1 MYRGIL
7 FLVLLSWFPGA
18 ARADTE
24 SCIEST
30 AALYQAFADINADD
44 TGTVLFKLRNGT
56 YTISSDLVLGYRDG
70 DGDPNRN
77 HGKLTIRG
85 GYNSGCTAQSATLGG
100 TTLVAASGSPIVDIE
115 LNNNSF
121 ELSTISSQNVR
132 FNISNWI
139 CYVHHYD
146 EGNSITIRQSR
157 LENTRVLLTSQ
168 CHSAAVRN
176 SMLTSRGDNPND
188 NVLYY
193 GFFWAET
200 ITPQNFTM
208 VGSTIRNGSLNI
220 NVQPFEEG
228 DNPPQALV
236 RLQNSVFDN
245 DGGEVIIAGG
255 DLYAIRNRY
264 DSLSITSGALQQ
276 NSNNLT
282 AAPQLQASGL
292 PSNTSP
298 LVNEGSRFV
307 DGGLPALDLAANPR
321 EIGTNPDIGAF
332 ETAVNNIAIL
342 TVTNTQASGT
352 GSLAQAVA
360 SANAF
365 NGAQSIEFDIS
376 GSCPRVITLSSTLQV
391 TDELRIKGQTQP
403 GTVLN
408 SLDFGA
414 YNGAPCIVLR
424 AGTNVADAI
433 NFDSGEST
441 DDLEIF
447 NLGFSGFS
455 GGGVTIRSGV
465 GHRLAGLQFG
475 ATVGSFPLDDVS
487 FAIRV
492 LENASDVEIG
502 GTDPQ
507 YVNLIGNSNIGIQ
520 LSGPGG
526 NLVQGNAIGS
536 RGLDD
541 LGNVLGILVSSPSNL
556 IDNNRVVLSSS
567 PNLLITG
574 TAARLNVVTNNTLS
588 VSDSNGVSIS
598 SGAHQNRIGP
608 DNSITSNDGDGVFI
622 SSGARNQ
629 VRENRFT
636 SNGGLGIDLDDD
648 GVAPNDDDPISTPVT
663 GLANRLQNYPLLDT
677 VQRSRLFN
685 QTYVSLDGSLRTTP
699 GTYAVDIY
707 RVTSCDASGHGEGT
721 ALIGSASVDVSCTIL
736 LNGQCAEPFSILL
749 PEGDFS
755 ETDSI
760 ALTATGA
767 GGSTSEFSPCYAQN
781 PDFSISVSNGG
792 NGVTAGTTTTYTIVA
807 RNAGFTP
814 TGGERVRDTFP
825 PECTSVNWTCTG
837 SSGGTCTPSGSG
849 NINDSV
855 ISLPV
860 GARITYTANCAISP
874 TATGTL
880 VNTATI
886 SSARVDLT
894 PANNSDTDTDPIIAT
909 TLSISSVSEV
919 EGTGGNND
927 LVFTVTASPT
937 PQSLVEVDYASS
949 NGSATAGSDY
959 TSVSGTLSF
968 ASGQASRIIRVPV
981 VTDNIVEG
989 NETLTMTLS
998 NATNASIDDTSVTG
1012 TLSNDDTATLSLNN
1026 VSIVEGNFGTTNL
1039 SFTATLSNPVQGTV
1053 SARLDTADGNDPN
1066 PANNATLANNDYVA
1080 VVDGSLSFSSGT
1092 TARNAS
1098 VQIVGDSVV
1107 ESNES
1112 FRLRLSSLTVPVT
1125 IPAGAVTLGTIGN
1138 GTISNDDGQPT
1149 DVIFD
1154 DGFE

>member
-1 MYRGIL
+1 MCRGML
-7 FLVLLSWFPGA
+7 FLLAASLLPAA
-18 ARADTE
+18 ARANTE

-30 AALYQAFADINADD
+30 AALYQAFADIDADD

-56 YTISSDLVLGYRDG
+56 YTIGSDLVLGYRDG
-70 DGDPNRN
+70 DGDPNRS

-85 GYNSGCTAQSATLGG
+85 GYNAGCTAQSSTLGG
-100 TTLVAASGSPIVDIE
+100 TTLVAASGSPKVNIE
-115 LNNNSF
+115 LNNNSL
-121 ELSTISSQNVR
+121 EISTISSQNVL
-132 FNISNWI
+132 FSISNWI

-157 LENTRVLLTSQ
+157 LENTRVVLSSQ
-168 CHSAAVRN
+168 CHSAAIRN
-176 SMLTSRGDNPND
+176 SMLTSRSDNPND
-188 NVLYY
+188 NLLSY
-193 GFFWAET
+193 GFFWGEEV
-200 ITPQNFTM
+200 TPQTFTM
-208 VGSTIRNGSLNI
+208 VGSTLRNGSMSI
-220 NVQPFEEG
+220 NVQPFSAG

-245 DGGEVIIAGG
+245 DGGEVIINGG
-255 DLYAIRNRY
+255 DLFAIRNRY
-264 DSLSITSGALQQ
+264 DSITITSGAVQQ

-282 AAPQLQASGL
+282 ASPLLLASGV

-298 LVNEGSRFV
+298 LVNAGSRFV

-321 EIGTNPDIGAF
+321 EVGTNPDIGAF

-342 TVTNTQASGT
+342 TVTNTQSSGT

-391 TDELRIKGQTQP
+391 TDELRIKGATQP

-424 AGTNVADAI
+424 AGTGVDDAI
-433 NFDSGEST
+433 NFDSNEST
-441 DDLEIF
+441 DDLEVF
-447 NLGFSGFS
+447 NVGFSGFS
-455 GGGVTIRSGV
+455 GGGVTISSGA

-475 ATVGSFPLDDVS
+475 AGVGAVPLDDVN

-492 LENASDVEIG
+492 LDQASAVEIG

-507 YVNLIGNSNIGIQ
+507 YVNLIGNSNIAIQ
-520 LSGPGG
+520 LAGLGS

-541 LGNVLGILVSSPSNL
+541 LGNVLGIIVTSPSNV
-556 IDNNRVVLSSS
+556 IDNNRIILSNS

-574 TAARLNVVTNNTLS
+574 STARLNVVTGNTLS
-588 VSDSNGVSIS
+588 ISNSNGVAIS
-598 SGAHQNRIGP
+598 NGAHQNRIGP
-608 DNSITSNDGDGVFI
+608 DNSITSNAGDGIFI

-629 VRENRFT
+629 VRENRFA
-636 SNGGLGIDLDDD
+636 SNGGLGIDLDAD
-648 GVAPNDDDPISTPVT
+648 GVAPNDDDPITTFVT

-677 VQRSRLFN
+677 VQRTLFFN
-685 QTYVSLDGSLRTTP
+685 QVYVSLEGSLRTTP
-699 GTYAVDIY
+699 GSYAVDIY
-707 RVTSCDASGHGEGT
+707 RVPTCDASGFGEGN
-721 ALIGSASVDVSCTIL
+721 APIGSVTVDVSCSVL
-736 LNGQCAEPFSILL
+736 QNGQCTEPFSVLL

-781 PDFSISVSNGG
+781 PDFSISVSNGS
-792 NGVTAGTTTTYTIVA
+792 NGVTAGTTATYTIIA
-807 RNAGFTP
+807 RNSGFTP

-825 PECTSVNWTCTG
+825 AACTSVNWTCTG

-849 NINDSV
+849 NINDGA

-860 GARITYTANCAISP
+860 GARVTYTAACAISP
-874 TATGTL
+874 GATGTL

-886 SSARVDLT
+886 TSARTDLT
-894 PANNSDTDTDPIIAT
+894 PANNTDTDSDPIIAT
-909 TLSISSVSEV
+909 TLSIGPVSEV

-937 PQSLVEVDYASS
+937 PQTLVEVDYASS
-949 NGSATAGSDY
+949 SGSATAGSDY
-959 TSVSGTLSF
+959 TSVTGTLTF
-968 ASGQASRIIRVPV
+968 ASGQASRVIRVPV
-981 VTDNIVEG
+981 VTDNVVEG
-989 NETLTMTLS
+989 SETLTMTLS
-998 NATNASIDDTSVTG
+998 GATNAAINVASATG

-1026 VSIVEGNFGTTNL
+1026 VAITEGDFGTKNL
-1039 SFTATLSNPVQGTV
+1039 SFSATLSNPVQGV
-1053 SARLDTADGNDPN
+1053 ISARLDTADGNGADP
-1066 PANNATLANNDYVA
+1066 ATLANNDYVA
-1080 VVDGSLSFSSGT
+1080 VVDGNLSFTSGSTLRT
-1092 TARNAS
+1092 TI
-1098 VQIVGDSVV
+1098 VQIVGDGVI
-1107 ESNES
+1107 EANES
-1112 FRLRLSSLTVPVT
+1112 FRLRLSSLIVPIN
-1125 IPAGAVTLGTIGN
+1125 IPAGAVTLGANGN
-1138 GTISNDDGQPT
+1138 GTITNDDGQPA
-1149 DVIFD
+1149 DSIFE